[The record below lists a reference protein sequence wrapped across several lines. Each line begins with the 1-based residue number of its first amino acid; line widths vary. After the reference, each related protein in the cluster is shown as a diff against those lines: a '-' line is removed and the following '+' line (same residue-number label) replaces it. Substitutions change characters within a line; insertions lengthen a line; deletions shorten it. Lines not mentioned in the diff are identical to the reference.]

1 MERKEISDTGKI
13 WMQKMNTTERSNRG
27 TIQI

>member
-1 MERKEISDTGKI
+1 MERKQISDTGKI
-13 WMQKMNTTERSNRG
+13 WMQKMNATERSNRG